1 MCFIGWPAL
10 PVNRVGSHDLSQEVR
25 AVPDHAPKQSY
36 SGPERRGGSE
46 RREGR
51 DRREEI
57 RFDLVHSD
65 RRSGFDRRRR
75 DSWSAFAIKR

>member
-1 MCFIGWPAL
+1 
-10 PVNRVGSHDLSQEVR
+10 
-25 AVPDHAPKQSY
+25 VPDHAPNPSY
-36 SGPERRGGSE
+36 SGPERRASTE

-75 DSWSAFAIKR
+75 DSWSTLSAKR

>member
-1 MCFIGWPAL
+1 M
-10 PVNRVGSHDLSQEVR
+10 SQEVR
-25 AVPDHAPKQSY
+25 AVPDHAPKQPY
-36 SGPERRGGSE
+36 SGPERRASTE

-75 DSWSAFAIKR
+75 DSWSALPTKRW

>member
-1 MCFIGWPAL
+1 MPDL
-10 PVNRVGSHDLSQEVR
+10 PTKS
-25 AVPDHAPKQSY
+25 SY
-36 SGPERRGGSE
+36 AGPERRAGQE

-57 RFDLVHSD
+57 RFDLVHID

-75 DSWSAFAIKR
+75 DSWSAFAINR

>member
-1 MCFIGWPAL
+1 M
-10 PVNRVGSHDLSQEVR
+10 SQELR
-25 AVPDHAPKQSY
+25 AVPDHESKQPHA
-36 SGPERRGGSE
+36 GPERRAGQE

-75 DSWSAFAIKR
+75 DSWSGISIKRW

>member
-1 MCFIGWPAL
+1 MP
-10 PVNRVGSHDLSQEVR
+10 DLES
-25 AVPDHAPKQSY
+25 KQPY
-36 SGPERRGGSE
+36 AGPERRADQE
-46 RREGR
+46 RRDGR

-75 DSWSAFAIKR
+75 DSWSGISINR